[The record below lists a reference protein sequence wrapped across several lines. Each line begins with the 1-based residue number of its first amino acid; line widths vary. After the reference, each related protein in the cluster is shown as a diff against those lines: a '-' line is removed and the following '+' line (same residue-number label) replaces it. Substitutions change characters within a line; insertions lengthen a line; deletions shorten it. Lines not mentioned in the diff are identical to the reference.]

1 MDVAFNPFDPLFQ
14 ADPYPFY
21 RRLREM
27 EPVHWVDLPRV
38 EIPGFDLPGIW
49 LVTRYADVTSV
60 LRDDRFS
67 ARRPMMEALAAST
80 ALAGMTRSLLFV
92 DPPDHTRLR
101 TLVTKAFTP
110 RVVDALRPRIHAVVD
125 ELLRPAAR
133 DGRLELMHDLAAP
146 LPVIVIAELLGIPIA
161 DRERFKQWSDDLVV
175 VADGTRAMAGIV
187 EAERAAGELAEYL
200 RSIIAARRVFPR
212 DDLISALVG
221 AHDQGRSLS
230 EEELLATCTLLLV
243 AGNETTTNLIGNAVH
258 ALLHHPDEI
267 ARLRA
272 DRSLVR
278 GAIEECVRYDSPV
291 QLTSRVATCDLEL
304 GGKLVRAGE
313 EVDLILGAANR
324 DPEQFADPDRLDVTR
339 PDCRHVSFGHGLHFC
354 LGAALARVEAQIA
367 LEMLAARFPHIR
379 PDDEP
384 PRWREGFVLR
394 GPASLPL
401 VVG

>member
-1 MDVAFNPFDPLFQ
+1 MDAAFNPFDPAFQ
-14 ADPYPFY
+14 SDPYPFY
-21 RRLREM
+21 RQLRESD
-27 EPVHWVDLPRV
+27 PVHWVDLPRI
-38 EIPGFDLPGIW
+38 EIPGFDLPGVW
-49 LVTRYADVTSV
+49 VVTRYADVTGV

-67 ARRPMMEALAAST
+67 VRRPMMEALAAST

-110 RVVDALRPRIHAVVD
+110 RVVEGLRPRIHAIVD
-125 ELLRPAAR
+125 DLLCSPAR
-133 DGRLELMHDLAAP
+133 TGRLELIRDLAAP

-161 DRERFKQWSDDLVV
+161 DRDRFKQWSDDLVV

-187 EAERAAGELAEYL
+187 EAERAAGELTAYL
-200 RSIIAARRVFPR
+200 RGIIAARRVFPR

-221 AHDQGRSLS
+221 AHDQGRGLS

-243 AGNETTTNLIGNAVH
+243 AGNETTTNLIGNAVL
-258 ALLHHPDEI
+258 ALLRHPEEL
-267 ARLRA
+267 ARVRA
-272 DRSLVR
+272 DTSLVR
-278 GAIEECVRYDSPV
+278 GAIEECLRYDSPV
-291 QLTSRVATCDLEL
+291 QLTSRVATPDLEL
-304 GGKLVRAGE
+304 GGKRILAGQ

-324 DPEQFADPDRLDVTR
+324 DPEQFSDPDRLDVAR
-339 PDCRHVSFGHGLHFC
+339 SDCRHLSFGHGTHFC

-367 LEMLAARFPHIR
+367 LEALATRFPNLR

-401 VVG
+401 AVR